1 MSDDE
6 DFLITCENLW
16 TLSEDGKA
24 LLTQVAKFGDAPDE
38 DAIHNLVDRIDLDHV
53 KQRLVLTHAQD
64 LAQSVA

>member
-16 TLSEDGKA
+16 TPEDGKA
-24 LLTQVAKFGDAPDE
+24 LLTQVAKFGDAADE
-38 DAIHNLVDRIDLDHV
+38 DAIHDLADRIDLNYV
-53 KQRLVLTHAQD
+53 KQRLVLMHAQD